1 MRLPRLPSLPSPTP
15 SESEEAGKSDVC
27 CHGPVASGPALSSA
41 CQRHSTNISGTNRK
55 RPFLQK
61 TMLSI
66 RSRRP
71 LGTCHSDEL
80 SLQDPLWA
88 RIDYNYFPVLTET
101 GVRLSLLSQGGDRVL
116 QAVHE
121 VLSKPA
127 PCAHICVPTSVCTRA
142 TLLMLWSALDTP
154 AGTRVCSLPEF
165 NCFVWEAPEA
175 HKCSLCARRN
185 GTLC

>member
-1 MRLPRLPSLPSPTP
+1 MRLPRLASLPSPTP
-15 SESEEAGKSDVC
+15 SGSEGAGKSDVC

-61 TMLSI
+61 TMLST
-66 RSRRP
+66 RSGRP

-80 SLQDPLWA
+80 SLQNPLWA

-127 PCAHICVPTSVCTRA
+127 PCAHICVHPCHTPH
-142 TLLMLWSALDTP
+142 TLERIRHSAR
-154 AGTRVCSLPEF
+154 TRVCSLPEF
-165 NCFVWEAPEA
+165 NCFVWEAPD
-175 HKCSLCARRN
+175 CPQMFSLCETKQNA
-185 GTLC
+185 LLKPP